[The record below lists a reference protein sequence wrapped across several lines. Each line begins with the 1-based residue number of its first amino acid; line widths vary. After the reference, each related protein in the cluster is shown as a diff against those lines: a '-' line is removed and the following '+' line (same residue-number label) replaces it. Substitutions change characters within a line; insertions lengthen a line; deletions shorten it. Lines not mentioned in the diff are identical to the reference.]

1 MVGGDDGQSCQS
13 AHAPVGEGSKA
24 AYASATIQG
33 ETIEAGITH
42 QFS

>member
-1 MVGGDDGQSCQS
+1 MGGDYGQSGQS

-33 ETIEAGITH
+33 EAIEAGMTY